1 MDLLHYNNKNIYD
14 QCGEKF
20 GNYDDLIKHAL
31 HIHHHTIVKC
41 QYCGKEFIHEK
52 DRLHHAREEHEKEL
66 VDYRIHKDEYKGK
79 TIKSPQEEVNEHMRN
94 FGDDLKKCIIIL
106 YSVLKT
112 SKRILT

>member
-1 MDLLHYNNKNIYD
+1 MNLLHHNKNVCD

-20 GNYDDLIKHAL
+20 GSYYDLIKHAL

-66 VDYRIHKDEYKGK
+66 DYQIHKDEYKHK

-94 FGDDLKKCIIIL
+94 FGDNF
-106 YSVLKT
+106 
-112 SKRILT
+112 

>member
-1 MDLLHYNNKNIYD
+1 MNLLHHNKNICD

-20 GNYDDLIKHAL
+20 GSYDDLIKHAL

-66 VDYRIHKDEYKGK
+66 DYRIHKDEYKGK

-94 FGDDLKKCIIIL
+94 FGDNF
-106 YSVLKT
+106 
-112 SKRILT
+112 

>member
-94 FGDDLKKCIIIL
+94 FGDNF
-106 YSVLKT
+106 
-112 SKRILT
+112 